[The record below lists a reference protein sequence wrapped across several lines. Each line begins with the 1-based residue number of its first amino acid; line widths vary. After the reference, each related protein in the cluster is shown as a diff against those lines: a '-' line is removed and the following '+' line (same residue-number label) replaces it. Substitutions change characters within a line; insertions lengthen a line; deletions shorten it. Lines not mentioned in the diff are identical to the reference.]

1 MEKLLRLFLSFLL
14 FVFFSC
20 QSKEE
25 KIEQATDYGFSFY
38 QGKPQHMNAFAYAIE
53 LDSTNAANWRELSVT
68 YLKRGI
74 PSDWKKYYDKA
85 VLYDAEEWQPWR
97 GYLYLWFYR
106 DYEKA
111 IADFNASDT
120 LTPDFI
126 DAPQGQSVD
135 YWRGVAYLGLEDYKN
150 AIYYFNKNIEAE
162 TLQAGEEWVDQKAF
176 LFRGISYYELEDY
189 EQALINFDKVIH
201 YSKDK
206 TADAHYYK
214 ALTLQKIGNISA
226 ARVHADNA
234 LKAFNEGYYNE
245 RPYVEEMR
253 QLYIQ
258 DLMILTDSLKEK

>member
-1 MEKLLRLFLSFLL
+1 MEKLLRLFLSVFLIL
-14 FVFFSC
+14 FFSC

-25 KIEQATDYGFSFY
+25 KIKEATDYGFSFY
-38 QGKPQHMNAFAYAIE
+38 QGQPQHMNAFAYAIE
-53 LDSTNAANWRELSVT
+53 LDSTNATNWRELSVT

-74 PSDWKKYYDKA
+74 PSEWKKYYDKA
-85 VLYDAEEWQPWR
+85 VYHDAEEWQPWR

-135 YWRGVAYLGLEDYKN
+135 YWRGVAYLGLEDYN
-150 AIYYFNKNIEAE
+150 NSIRYFDKHIEAE

-176 LFRGISYYELEDY
+176 LFRGISYYELKEY
-189 EQALINFDKVIH
+189 EQALINFDKVIK

-206 TADAHYYK
+206 TADANYYK
-214 ALTLQKIGNISA
+214 ALTLQKTGDIPA
-226 ARVHADNA
+226 AMTHAEKA
-234 LKAFNEGYYNE
+234 LNAFNKGYYNQ

-253 QLYIQ
+253 QIYIQ
-258 DLMILTDSLKEK
+258 ELMALKDLLK